1 MIKVKSSVTIE
12 QQYDA
17 LPSVKRS
24 NQQMAKVFSEVVGI
38 EISERRCD
46 MAAHNAAVY
55 GVQANTSF
63 LCSDFF
69 AAASTLIAD
78 AIFVSPPWGGPKY
91 QV

>member
-1 MIKVKSSVTIE
+1 
-12 QQYDA
+12 
-17 LPSVKRS
+17 
-24 NQQMAKVFSEVVGI
+24 MAKIFSEVVGI

-46 MAAHNAAVY
+46 MAAHNATVY

-91 QV
+91 QVTGYMGKGWPKYQVTGYMGTSVHA